1 MAVSP
6 EPIFFGPTERALFG
20 WLHRPPPGRAL
31 GAGLIICNPFGIEAL
46 CAHRTIRHL
55 SVRAADAGFAVLR
68 FDYDGTGDSAGH
80 SFEAERLAAWIA
92 SIHSAADTLKET
104 TGVGRLYLAGFRLGA
119 TLAALA
125 CVARSDVRG
134 LVAIAPVVSG
144 GAYVRELGL
153 LQRAL
158 DARRDVLHRG
168 NPNYLE
174 SAGFL
179 LTTQTQASL
188 KEINLTR
195 LPRAP
200 CERVLIL
207 DRAEMPVDLALVPAL
222 RALGGAVDHVAVR
235 GYTEMMLE
243 PHESVVPEQI
253 LAAALRWL
261 ENQERG
267 TAPLTPA
274 PPAALAAP
282 PRSRATLDSPAAV
295 HPATG
300 TEPRVAVEETLV
312 QFGGAARLFGVVS
325 TPAGSDHEQ
334 DPVSAVL
341 LLNAGAVHHVGP
353 NRLYVALARH
363 LARLGHTVLRMD
375 IAGIG
380 DSEPRAGEPENAVY
394 SHTALPDAR
403 DALDFLRR
411 EYGARDVRA
420 VGLCSG
426 AYHAFKGAVARLPL
440 DAAVI
445 VNPLTFFWKEGMSLA
460 YPQHRVATDIKRYR
474 TNAFSI
480 ASWRKL
486 LSGDVDL
493 RQLSQVL
500 SRRLLSAAAVPIH
513 AAVRAFGL
521 PLPDDLRTELKHV
534 AGAGIGLQ
542 FVFSDGDP
550 GFELLRQQGGGSVRR
565 MQARD
570 ELTVSVIP
578 EADHT
583 FTDLKARAVL
593 IDVLTRKIQA
603 PVRGAQAALQSG
615 RDSAPG
621 RHRGAPAGGS

>member
-1 MAVSP
+1 MAVNA
-6 EPIFFGPTERALFG
+6 EPIFFGPADRALFG
-20 WLHRPPPGRAL
+20 WLHRPPRGHAL
-31 GAGLIICNPFGIEAL
+31 GAGLVICNPFGNEAL

-55 SVRAADAGFAVLR
+55 SARAADAGFAVLR

-80 SFEAERLAAWIA
+80 SFEPQRVAAWLA
-92 SIHSAADTLKET
+92 SIQIAADTLKEA
-104 TGVGRLYLAGFRLGA
+104 TGVGALYLAGFRIGA
-119 TLAALA
+119 TLATLA
-125 CVARSDVRG
+125 CLARSDVRG
-134 LVAIAPVVSG
+134 LVAVAPVVNG
-144 GAYVRELGL
+144 GAYVRELAL
-153 LQRAL
+153 LQRAI

-168 NPNYLE
+168 NPDYLE

-179 LTTQTQASL
+179 LTTPTQTSL

-195 LPRAP
+195 LPQAP

-222 RALGGAVDHVAVR
+222 RALGGRVDHVAAR
-235 GYTEMMLE
+235 GYTEMMLD

-253 LAAALRWL
+253 LAATLRWL

-267 TAPLTPA
+267 TAPMTPA
-274 PPAALAAP
+274 PPAAVTAV
-282 PRSRATLDSPAAV
+282 SRTTATLDPSAAAD
-295 HPATG
+295 PATG

-312 QFGGAARLFGVVS
+312 QFGGAAQLFGVVS
-325 TPAGSDHEQ
+325 TPAGSGRVPQ
-334 DPVSAVL
+334 GASAVVL
-341 LLNAGAVHHVGP
+341 FNAGAVHHVGP
-353 NRLYVALARH
+353 NRVYVALARH

-375 IAGIG
+375 FAGIG
-380 DSEPRAGEPENAVY
+380 DSEPRPGEPENAVY
-394 SHTALPDAR
+394 SSAALADAR
-403 DALDFLRR
+403 AGVDFLRR
-411 EYGARDVRA
+411 EYAARDVRA

-426 AYHAFKGAVARLPL
+426 AYHAFKGAVAHLPL

-474 TNAFSI
+474 NNAFSI

-500 SRRLLSAAAVPIH
+500 WRHLMSAGAVPIQ
-513 AAVRAFGL
+513 AAARAFGR
-521 PLPDDLRTELKHV
+521 PLPDDLRTELKR
-534 AGAGIGLQ
+534 AASAGIGLQ

-565 MQARD
+565 LQARD

-578 EADHT
+578 AADHT
-583 FTDLKARAVL
+583 FTDLKARAAL
-593 IDVLTRKIQA
+593 IDVLTRQVEA
-603 PVRGAQAALQSG
+603 PVRGAQAA
-615 RDSAPG
+615 P
-621 RHRGAPAGGS
+621 

>member
-6 EPIFFGPTERALFG
+6 EPIFFGPAERALFG
-20 WLHRPPPGRAL
+20 WLHRPPSGRAP
-31 GAGLIICNPFGIEAL
+31 GAGLVICNPFGNEAL

-55 SVRAADAGFAVLR
+55 SARAANAGFAVLR

-92 SIHSAADTLKET
+92 SIHSAADTLKDT

-125 CVARSDVRG
+125 CPARSDVRG

-153 LQRAL
+153 LQRAI

-168 NPNYLE
+168 NPNFLE

-188 KEINLTR
+188 KEIHLTR

-235 GYTEMMLE
+235 GYTEMMLD
-243 PHESVVPEQI
+243 PQESVVPEQI

-267 TAPLTPA
+267 AAPVTPA
-274 PPAALAAP
+274 APATLAAV
-282 PRSRATLDSPAAV
+282 PRSRATLDPPAAAD
-295 HPATG
+295 PATG
-300 TEPRVAVEETLV
+300 TEPRVTVEETLV
-312 QFGGAARLFGVVS
+312 QFGGAALLFGVVS
-325 TPAGSDHEQ
+325 APAARDSVPND
-334 DPVSAVL
+334 VSAVV
-341 LLNAGAVHHVGP
+341 LLNAGAVNHVGP

-403 DALDFLRR
+403 AGLDFLRR

-460 YPQHRVATDIKRYR
+460 YPQHRIASDIKRYR
-474 TNAFSI
+474 SSVFSI

-486 LSGDVDL
+486 LSGEVDL
-493 RQLSQVL
+493 RQLSEVL
-500 SRRLLSAAAVPIH
+500 RRRLLAAGAVPMHAAA
-513 AAVRAFGL
+513 RAFGR
-521 PLPDDLRTELKHV
+521 PLRDDLRTELKH
-534 AGAGIGLQ
+534 AAAAGIGLR

-570 ELTVSVIP
+570 ELTVTVIP
-578 EADHT
+578 AADHT
-583 FTDLKARAVL
+583 FTDLNARARLV
-593 IDVLTRKIQA
+593 DVVTQAIRA
-603 PVRGAQAALQSG
+603 PVR
-615 RDSAPG
+615 P
-621 RHRGAPAGGS
+621 PAVTHSS

>member
-6 EPIFFGPTERALFG
+6 EPIFFGPTGRALFG

-31 GAGLIICNPFGIEAL
+31 GAGLVICNPFGNEAL

-55 SVRAADAGFAVLR
+55 SARAADAGFAVLR

-80 SFEAERLAAWIA
+80 SFEAERPAAWIA

-104 TGVGRLYLAGFRLGA
+104 AGVGRLYLAGFRLGA

-222 RALGGAVDHVAVR
+222 RALGGAVDRVAVR
-235 GYTEMMLE
+235 GYTEMMLD

-267 TAPLTPA
+267 TAPLTPG
-274 PPAALAAP
+274 PPAALAAA

-295 HPATG
+295 DPATG

-312 QFGGAARLFGVVS
+312 QFGGAALLFGVVS
-325 TPAGSDHEQ
+325 APAGSDRV
-334 DPVSAVL
+334 PNGAGAVV

-380 DSEPRAGEPENAVY
+380 DSEPRAGEPDNTVY
-394 SHTALPDAR
+394 SRTALPDAR
-403 DALDFLRR
+403 EGLDFLRR

-460 YPQHRVATDIKRYR
+460 YPKHRVATDIMRYR
-474 TNAFSI
+474 TNAFSV

-500 SRRLLSAAAVPIH
+500 SRHLLSAAAVPIH
-513 AAVRAFGL
+513 AAARAFGL
-521 PLPDDLRTELKHV
+521 PLPDDLRTELKQV

-550 GFELLRQQGGGSVRR
+550 GFELLRQQGGGSVPR

-583 FTDLKARAVL
+583 FTDLKARAEL

-603 PVRGAQAALQSG
+603 PVRGAQAT
-615 RDSAPG
+615 P
-621 RHRGAPAGGS
+621 

>member
-6 EPIFFGPTERALFG
+6 EPMFFGPPERALFG
-20 WLHRPPPGRAL
+20 WLHRPPPGRAP
-31 GAGLIICNPFGIEAL
+31 GAGLVICNPFGNEAL

-55 SVRAADAGFAVLR
+55 SARAANAGFAVLR
-68 FDYDGTGDSAGH
+68 FNYDGTGDSAGH
-80 SFEAERLAAWIA
+80 SFEEQRVAAWVA

-125 CVARSDVRG
+125 CLARSDVRG
-134 LVAIAPVVSG
+134 LIAIAPVVNG
-144 GAYVRELGL
+144 GAYVRELRL
-153 LQRAL
+153 LQRAI
-158 DARRDVLHRG
+158 DARRDVLHRD
-168 NPNYLE
+168 NANFLE

-179 LTTQTQASL
+179 LTAQTQASL

-200 CERVLIL
+200 CERILIL

-222 RALGGAVDHVAVR
+222 RKHGGAVDRVAVR
-235 GYTEMMLE
+235 GYTEMMLD
-243 PHESVVPEQI
+243 PQESVVPEEI

-261 ENQERG
+261 EARERG
-267 TAPLTPA
+267 AAPATPA
-274 PPAALAAP
+274 PPAALAAV
-282 PRSRATLDSPAAV
+282 PRSRATLDPPAVAD
-295 HPATG
+295 PATG
-300 TEPRVAVEETLV
+300 TAPRVAVEDILV

-325 TPAGSDHEQ
+325 APAGSNRVRD
-334 DPVSAVL
+334 DASAVV

-363 LARLGHTVLRMD
+363 LARLGHIVLRMD

-380 DSEPRAGEPENAVY
+380 DSEPRAGEPENTVY
-394 SHTALPDAR
+394 PRTALQDVR
-403 DALDFLRR
+403 DGLDFLRR
-411 EYGARDVRA
+411 EYDARDVRA
-420 VGLCSG
+420 LGLCSG
-426 AYHAFKGAVARLPL
+426 AYHAFKGAAAHLPL

-460 YPQHRVATDIKRYR
+460 YPQHRVATDIMRYR

-500 SRRLLSAAAVPIH
+500 SRHLLSAAAVPVH
-513 AAVRAFGL
+513 AAARAFGR
-521 PLPDDLRTELKHV
+521 PLPDDLRTELKRV
-534 AGAGIGLQ
+534 ADAGIGLQ

-550 GFELLRQQGGGSVRR
+550 GVELLRQQGGGSVRR

-603 PVRGAQAALQSG
+603 PVRGAQATL
-615 RDSAPG
+615 
-621 RHRGAPAGGS
+621 

>member
-1 MAVSP
+1 MAVSA
-6 EPIFFGPTERALFG
+6 EPIFFGPPERPLFG
-20 WLHRPPPGRAL
+20 WLHRPPPERAL
-31 GAGLIICNPFGIEAL
+31 GAGLIICNPFGNEAL

-55 SVRAADAGFAVLR
+55 SARAASAGFAVLR
-68 FDYDGTGDSAGH
+68 FDFDGTGDSAGH
-80 SFEAERLAAWIA
+80 SFEAERPAAWIA
-92 SIHSAADTLKET
+92 SIQSAADTLKEE

-125 CVARSDVRG
+125 CLARSDVRG

-144 GAYVRELGL
+144 GAYVRELRL
-153 LQRAL
+153 LQRVI
-158 DARRDVLHRG
+158 DARRDVLHRDDA
-168 NPNYLE
+168 NFIE

-179 LTTQTQASL
+179 LTAQTQASL

-235 GYTEMMLE
+235 GYTEMMLD
-243 PHESVVPEQI
+243 PHESVVPEEI

-267 TAPLTPA
+267 AAAATPA
-274 PPAALAAP
+274 PPAALAAVT
-282 PRSRATLDSPAAV
+282 RSRATLDPPAVV

-312 QFGGAARLFGVVS
+312 QFGGVAQLFGVVS
-325 TPAGSDHEQ
+325 APAGGAQ
-334 DPVSAVL
+334 APNGASAVVL
-341 LLNAGAVHHVGP
+341 LSAGAVHHVGP
-353 NRLYVALARH
+353 NRLYVTLARH

-394 SHTALPDAR
+394 SRTALQDVR
-403 DALDFLRR
+403 DGLDFLRR

-420 VGLCSG
+420 LGLCSG
-426 AYHAFKGAVARLPL
+426 AYHVFKGAVARLPI

-460 YPQHRVATDIKRYR
+460 YPQHRVTTDIMRYR

-500 SRRLLSAAAVPIH
+500 SRHLLSAAAVPVH
-513 AAVRAFGL
+513 AAARAFGR
-521 PLPDDLRTELKHV
+521 PPADDLRTELKHV

-550 GFELLRQQGGGSVRR
+550 GFDLLRHGGGGSSRR
-565 MQARD
+565 MQARQ
-570 ELTVSVIP
+570 ELAVSVIP
-578 EADHT
+578 AADHT
-583 FTDLKARAVL
+583 FTDLAARATL
-593 IDVLTRKIQA
+593 IDVLTRKIQGPA
-603 PVRGAQAALQSG
+603 RGAQATL
-615 RDSAPG
+615 
-621 RHRGAPAGGS
+621 